1 MYLSNSLLLMNGD
14 LTEDGGEVLHS
25 WINKCDARIA
35 KHSQRSSKYTAIA
48 LTNRTLQI
56 IVMVTAALVAMIRWA
71 LLSSSV
77 DACYSAVLSAVSVFI
92 VLGESSS
99 YIDKSVFH
107 KRFVFEMQF
116 LKKRA
121 QWALTTRRS
130 PEMIRREYD
139 DVMTRSSIILS
150 R

>member
-35 KHSQRSSKYTAIA
+35 NHSQRSSKYTAIS

-56 IVMVTAALVAMIRWA
+56 IIMATAALVAMVRM
-71 LLSSSV
+71 LMLGSSV
-77 DACYSAVLSAVSVFI
+77 DGYYCAVLSAAAVLI

-99 YIDKSVFH
+99 YMDKSTFNLRMIH
-107 KRFVFEMQF
+107 EIQFCKR
-116 LKKRA
+116 KA
-121 QWALTTRRS
+121 QWALTTQRS
-130 PEMIRREYD
+130 PEIIRKEYE
-139 DVMTRSSIILS
+139 DVMTRSSIMLS

>member
-1 MYLSNSLLLMNGD
+1 MNGD

-25 WINKCDARIA
+25 WINKCDARIS
-35 KHSQRSSKYTAIA
+35 KHSQRTSKYTAIA

-56 IVMVTAALVAMIRWA
+56 IIMATAALVAMVRM
-71 LLSSSV
+71 LMLGSSV
-77 DACYSAVLSAVSVFI
+77 DGYYCAVLSAVSVLI

-99 YIDKSVFH
+99 YMDKAVFH
-107 KRFVFEMQF
+107 KRFLFEMQF

-130 PEMIRREYD
+130 PETIRQEYD